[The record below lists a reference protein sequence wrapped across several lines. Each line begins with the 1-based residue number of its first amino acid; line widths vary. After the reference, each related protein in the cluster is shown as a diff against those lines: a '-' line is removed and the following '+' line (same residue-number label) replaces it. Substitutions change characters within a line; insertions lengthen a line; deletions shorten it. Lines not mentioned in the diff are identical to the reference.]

1 MFSWAA
7 SKLKKMKDKV
17 VDTAKAVKNKV
28 TETVSKAWG
37 SFTGKTNA
45 DKAEALYA
53 KISERYDKE
62 TKLYEKEVSEIGSRI
77 EAKIET
83 INRVKKEI
91 YDTHFTRFV
100 SVANRM
106 HSVTIKGQPFDELFD
121 DEVFSIKKEV
131 SITKKDT
138 LILINFDKFSFV
150 RAASYVFTLGFYSR
164 GKSKE
169 SLLKV
174 QEEESKINDEIQKMK
189 SQIVKLTVIEG
200 SISQVVGYF
209 DTLVMNYENL
219 LNRFEYGVQSQRN
232 KLMLQSANIVSHK
245 LNFKM
250 MPTVHLEE
258 FFALFNLSIVLK
270 AMSTLG
276 YLTDAGTVVDGEAEK
291 SQALFEKAKVI
302 SAIAA

>member
-17 VDTAKAVKNKV
+17 IDTAKAVKNKV

-53 KISERYDKE
+53 EISERYDKE
-62 TKLYEKEVSEIGSRI
+62 TKLYEKEVSEISNRI
-77 EAKIET
+77 DLQIKT

-100 SVANRM
+100 SIANRM

-121 DEVFSIKKEV
+121 DEIFNIKKEV
-131 SITKKDT
+131 SITKKDN
-138 LILINFDKFSFV
+138 LVLINFDKFSFV

-164 GKSKE
+164 KKAKE

-174 QEEESKINDEIQKMK
+174 QEEESKINDEIRKMK
-189 SQIVKLTVIEG
+189 SQIVKLAVIEG
-200 SISQVVGYF
+200 SISQVVSYF
-209 DTLVMNYENL
+209 DTLVMNYEKL

-232 KLMLQSANIVSHK
+232 KLMLQSENIISHK

-270 AMSTLG
+270 TMSTLG
-276 YLTDAGTVVDGEAEK
+276 YLTDAGTIVDGEAEK
-291 SQALFEKAKVI
+291 SKALFEKAKVI